1 MRNKGA
7 LLVAVVISL
16 FFVAPCI
23 GATTIVINNK
33 NVGTTGFNDPTVVV
47 PVDGNPGVTLGQQRL
62 NVFQRAADQWA
73 ALLNSNVTIVVD
85 GSMVA
90 LTCTA
95 TSATLGS
102 AGPLAT
108 AANFPSAPRTNTS
121 YNIAEAN
128 ALAGSDLDPTHSDI
142 QAQFN
147 VTLDSATAGCLNKE
161 TWWYGLDPGVAPP
174 ANTIP
179 LLPVVFHE
187 LGHGLGFT
195 SNVSTTNGTYLT
207 GSDVPVWANYLFDTS
222 FNATWKNLSASQRLA
237 SSTNDPFLVWTGPRT
252 NKQAGEYLKPSGAL
266 LINGTTTLPTPDEV
280 GTASF
285 GSVPPPSGITG
296 DVVYV
301 DDGDAAA
308 GSPPGTV
315 NDGCETPFVSN
326 VSGKIALI
334 DRGLCSFAQKAK
346 NAQTQGAIAVVIANN
361 TANVN
366 GLPLGM
372 SGTDA
377 TITIPAYSI
386 SQAFGTAMKT
396 AIGSGT
402 VNVTLG
408 YANIGVHDGCI
419 RMFAPSPLISG
430 SSVSHFHADATPDL
444 LMEPSL
450 NTTLFNTVDLTLPFF
465 ADIDWSTNSIE
476 DFIYTDN
483 FGPNVCQ
490 HVQP

>member
-1 MRNKGA
+1 MRNKSVVLIA
-7 LLVAVVISL
+7 VAISL
-16 FFVAPCI
+16 FGVTPYI
-23 GATTIVINNK
+23 EATSIVINNK
-33 NVGTTGFNDPTVVV
+33 NTGTTGFNDPTVVA
-47 PVDGNPGVTLGQQRL
+47 PVDGNLGVTLGQQRL
-62 NVFQRAADQWA
+62 NVFQQAANQWA
-73 ALLNSNVTIVVD
+73 ALLNSNVTITVD

-102 AGPLAT
+102 AGPIAT
-108 AANFPSAPRTNTS
+108 AANFTNAPRSNTS

-147 VTLDSATAGCLNKE
+147 VTLDSASPSCLGGE
-161 TWWYGLDPGVAPP
+161 TWWYGLDPGVTPP

-195 SNVSTTNGTYLT
+195 SNISTTNGAYLT

-222 FNATWKNLSASQRLA
+222 LNATWKNLSASQRLT
-237 SSTNDPFLVWTGPRT
+237 STTNDPFLVWTGPRT
-252 NKQAGEYLKPSGAL
+252 NKQAGEYLKPSSAL
-266 LINGTTTLPTPDEV
+266 IVNGTTTLPTPDEV
-280 GTASF
+280 GTATF
-285 GSVPPPSGITG
+285 GSVPPSAGVTG
-296 DVVYV
+296 NVVYV
-301 DDGDAAA
+301 NDGVVGS

-315 NDGCETPFVSN
+315 NDGCETPFVNN

-334 DRGLCSFAQKAK
+334 DRGFCNFAQKAK
-346 NAQTQGAIAVVIANN
+346 NAQTQGAIAVIIANN

-372 SGTDA
+372 SGSDA

-386 SQAFGTAMKT
+386 SQALGAAMETAV
-396 AIGSGT
+396 GSGT

-419 RMFAPSPLISG
+419 RMFAPSPVVPG
-430 SSVSHFHADATPDL
+430 SSVSHFHADAFPDL
-444 LMEPSL
+444 LMEPAL

-465 ADIDWSTNSIE
+465 ADIDWSTNKIE
-476 DFIYTDN
+476 DFIFTDN
-483 FGPNVCQ
+483 FDPNVCQ

>member
-1 MRNKGA
+1 MRNKSTLIIA
-7 LLVAVVISL
+7 IAISL
-16 FFVAPCI
+16 FFVAPYI
-23 GATTIVINNK
+23 SATTIIINNK
-33 NVGTTGFNDPTVVV
+33 NVGTTGFNDPTVVT
-47 PVDGNPGVTLGQQRL
+47 PVDGNLGVTLGQQRL

-73 ALLNSNVTIVVD
+73 ALLNSNVTIIVD

-108 AANFPSAPRTNTS
+108 AANFANAPRSNTS

-128 ALAGSDLDPTHSDI
+128 AIAGSDLDPTHSDI
-142 QAQFN
+142 QAKFN
-147 VTLDSATAGCLNKE
+147 VTLDSASASCLGGE
-161 TWWYGLDPGVAPP
+161 TWWYGLNPGVAPP

-195 SNVSTTNGTYLT
+195 SNVSTTDGTYLT
-207 GSDVPVWANYLFDTS
+207 GSDVPVWANYLFDTQL
-222 FNATWKNLSASQRLA
+222 NNTWKNLSASQRLT
-237 SSTNDPFLVWTGPRT
+237 STTNDPFLVWAGPRT
-252 NKQAGEYLKPSGAL
+252 NKQAGEYLKPSSAL
-266 LINGTTTLPTPDEV
+266 IVNGTTTLPTPDEV

-285 GSVPPPSGITG
+285 GPIPPPSGVTG
-296 DVVYV
+296 DLVL
-301 DDGDAAA
+301 
-308 GSPPGTV
+308 V
-315 NDGCETPFVSN
+315 NDGTGTTSDACEPIQN
-326 VSGKIALI
+326 DVSGKVALI
-334 DRGLCSFAQKAK
+334 DRGTCSFELKTLAAQ
-346 NAQTQGAIAVVIANN
+346 NAGAIGVVIANN

-366 GLPLGM
+366 GLPLGL
-372 SGTDA
+372 GPDA
-377 TITIPAYSI
+377 TVTTTITIPAYSV
-386 SQAFGTAMKT
+386 SQTLGTAIK
-396 AIGSGT
+396 AALGSG

-419 RMFAPSPLISG
+419 RMFAPSPVIPG

-465 ADIDWSTNSIE
+465 ADIDWSTNKIE

-483 FGPNVCQ
+483 FDSNVCQ